1 MVRQGYPPDNLVD
14 SSIYPW
20 GERNN
25 KIEMCFIVITLN
37 NIFDSHF
44 ASDNYIQ
51 RRDGGGVEEETEVLN
66 VPQLIFSQLFPI
78 KKLMLTSFLK
88 KMQLLIL
95 DSESFATFN
104 KKLKSQQ
111 HLN

>member
-1 MVRQGYPPDNLVD
+1 
-14 SSIYPW
+14 
-20 GERNN
+20 
-25 KIEMCFIVITLN
+25 MCFIVITLN
-37 NIFDSHF
+37 NFFDSHF

-51 RRDGGGVEEETEVLN
+51 RRNGGEVEEETEVLN

-78 KKLMLTSFLK
+78 KKLMLKKKANVDLFFK

-95 DSESFATFN
+95 DNESFATFN